1 MCRGAMRRSE
11 ILKRTALAC
20 LLLTAITGCNSV
32 PFGYTRIEPLVK
44 PKGRTVGFVP
54 FRGGEAGSVT
64 LSDRIVLAEMAAVQF
79 RTALPKE
86 RSLSPNDMRE
96 SLRKGMNEGRWHEIG
111 RDTGAEL
118 LVVGEI
124 LSMETWH
131 DKLLGAREGTI
142 RLRLRVLDVSQ
153 FPPKLVARVKGAV
166 LRFPVGREAKFD
178 TKYVAMDE
186 KAFRRDLLR
195 YASGYVAGL
204 FYEHYVRQ
212 GTVTRFDVTVRKE

>member
-1 MCRGAMRRSE
+1 MRRGG

-20 LLLTAITGCNSV
+20 LLLVGVVGCNSV
-32 PFGYTRIEPLVK
+32 PFGYTRIEPLVE

-54 FRGGEAGSVT
+54 FRGDKARSVT
-64 LSDRIVLAEMAAVQF
+64 LSDRTVLAEMAAAQF
-79 RTALPKE
+79 RAALPKE
-86 RSLSPNDMRE
+86 RSLSPDDMRG
-96 SLRKGMNEGRWHEIG
+96 SLRKGMDEGRWYEIG
-111 RDTGAEL
+111 RDSGAEL

-124 LSMETWH
+124 LSLETWH
-131 DKLLGAREGTI
+131 DKLLGTREGTI

-153 FPPKLVARVKGAV
+153 FPPKLMARVKGAV

-186 KAFRRDLLR
+186 KTFRRELLR

-212 GTVTRFDVTVRKE
+212 GTVTRFDVSVRKE

>member
-1 MCRGAMRRSE
+1 MLHGAVRGGCM
-11 ILKRTALAC
+11 LKRTVLAC
-20 LLLTAITGCNSV
+20 LLLAAVAGCSD
-32 PFGYTRIEPLVK
+32 YTRVKAFVEPE
-44 PKGRTVGFVP
+44 GRTVGFVP
-54 FRGGEAGSVT
+54 FRGDKAKSITV
-64 LSDRIVLAEMAAVQF
+64 SDRNDLATMAADAF

-86 RSLSPNDMRE
+86 RALGPSDMHEALS
-96 SLRKGMNEGRWHEIG
+96 KGMNEARWHDIG
-111 RDTGAEL
+111 SDTGAEL
-118 LVVGEI
+118 LVIGEI
-124 LSMETWH
+124 MSLEAWH
-131 DKLLGAREGTI
+131 DELLGTREGTI